1 MVPDEIL
8 YQCGDFDWVPL
19 LGIWRAIGYAP
30 LLVLRQYRS
39 RQFVPVTQGLAG
51 CEFSYKGNNYRGK
64 IREMSNAWKQIH
76 RMKRITV
83 RATTTPEYHGW
94 QSKRINDNISRP
106 REECGQSIEENLRVV
121 PSELEIIKQ
130 DFEKRSSNFGKKIE
144 QLEEKKIRLGLDVDI
159 HKLEAEKLRK
169 GKNKAEEDLDSLKID
184 YKKLCL
190 SMRTA
195 GLGKTLEQWRQEIKE
210 EKTKANQWEKKFQDA
225 QARESAFEKSLLEC
239 QNEEARLK
247 TRVAELER
255 SLHLYRSRNS
265 VIELKASLSKIEE
278 LKKRIGE
285 LEDTLQ
291 NSKLWVEL
299 LERRNEQCQEQ
310 LHRFQSQI
318 RDRDYIMGKAVTQ
331 VREVANHLQNLV
343 VQANVLSLK
352 YESESSRGRELAWLI
367 RRVKTLSIKAKP
379 YM

>member
-1 MVPDEIL
+1 
-8 YQCGDFDWVPL
+8 
-19 LGIWRAIGYAP
+19 
-30 LLVLRQYRS
+30 
-39 RQFVPVTQGLAG
+39 
-51 CEFSYKGNNYRGK
+51 
-64 IREMSNAWKQIH
+64 MSNTWKQIH
-76 RMKRITV
+76 RMKRIAV

-94 QSKRINDNISRP
+94 RSKRINDNIPRP
-106 REECGQSIEENLRVV
+106 REEFGQSTEENLRVV
-121 PSELEIIKQ
+121 LLELEIIKQ
-130 DFEKRSSNFGKKIE
+130 DFEKRSSEFGKKIE
-144 QLEEKKIRLGLDVDI
+144 QLEEKKMRLGLDVDI

-169 GKNKAEEDLDSLKID
+169 GKNKAEEDLDSLKTD

-195 GLGKTLEQWRQEIKE
+195 GLGKTLEQWRQEIKK
-210 EKTKANQWEKKFQDA
+210 EKTKVDQWEKKFQDA
-225 QARESAFEKSLLEC
+225 RARESALEKSFLEC

-247 TRVAELER
+247 AWVAELER
-255 SLHLYRSRNS
+255 SLHLCRSRNS

-299 LERRNEQCQEQ
+299 FERRNEQCQEQ

-318 RDRDYIMGKAVTQ
+318 RNRDYIMGEAVTQ
-331 VREVANHLQNLV
+331 VREVADHLQNLV